1 LIISQII
8 FEILGKIMLFCQSI
22 FAINRLTLQIMEI
35 IQNIKNIRLQRNIT
49 QEVMAESLSIDVA
62 GYNRIENGKQ
72 ELKVSQLE
80 NIANLLK
87 LRVIDLFTFPE
98 VYELRNKQNST
109 KVTVEFDVSANEM
122 LNLCLKDKILQV
134 LEKE

>member
-1 LIISQII
+1 
-8 FEILGKIMLFCQSI
+8 
-22 FAINRLTLQIMEI
+22 MEI
-35 IQNIKNIRLQRNIT
+35 IQNIKIIRLQRNVT
-49 QEVMAESLSIDVA
+49 QEVMAESLTIDVA

-80 NIANLLK
+80 KIANLLK
-87 LRVIDLFTFPE
+87 LRVIDLFTYPE
-98 VYELRNKQNST
+98 IYELRNKQNST
-109 KVTVEFDVSANEM
+109 KVTVEFDVSSNEM